1 MIVFVN
7 GPFGV
12 GKTTVARL
20 LAEKIPHAMLYDP
33 EKIGAVLHK
42 VLGPFH
48 RVEDFQDYALWR
60 ILLLGGARVLKKVSA
75 RTLVVPMTVWRRD
88 LFDTIT
94 VGLQR
99 VDELSCFR
107 LTASRDILVDRISS
121 DSEDPEAYRWR
132 MAHVEVCLR
141 AALDPALGTEIGTDG
156 RTPAEVADQILNNLT
171 VPAR

>member
-33 EKIGAVLHK
+33 EKFGAVLHK

-48 RVEDFQDYALWR
+48 RVEDFQEYALWR
-60 ILLLGGARVLKKVSA
+60 ILLVGGARVLKKVSA

-88 LFDTIT
+88 LFGTIT
-94 VGLQR
+94 AGLHR

-107 LTASRDILVDRISS
+107 LTASRDILVDLISS

-141 AALDPALGTEIGTDG
+141 AALDPAFGTEIGTDS